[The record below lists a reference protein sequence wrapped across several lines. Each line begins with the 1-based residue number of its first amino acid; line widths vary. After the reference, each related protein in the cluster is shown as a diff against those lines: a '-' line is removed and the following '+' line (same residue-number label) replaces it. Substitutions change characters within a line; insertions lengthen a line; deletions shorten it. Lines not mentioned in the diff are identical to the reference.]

1 MNVEEQIK
9 YDMMQMLAGVLY
21 TFFVFVCGFLCAAVL
36 PMLLPKAEA
45 KQPEPKPIQY
55 ILPESPSAVYCSNNR
70 YSF

>member
-36 PMLLPKAEA
+36 PLLVPKAEA
-45 KQPEPKPIQY
+45 KQPEPKPIEY
-55 ILPESPSAVYCSNNR
+55 ILPESPRTLVYCSNR